1 MTVSL
6 GIARA
11 ADLPG
16 EDTGRLLR
24 AADAAMY
31 RVKTGDAAFPCLA
44 TAPTPTPTPSTAAA
58 PAAPEPTSPPPRPAH
73 TTAQDT
79 RLRRET
85 GLSFSCPSR

>member
-24 AADAAMY
+24 AADTAMY
-31 RVKTGDAAFPCLA
+31 KVKTGDAEFPYLA
-44 TAPTPTPTPSTAAA
+44 TLADANSDTVNGRRTGRPGTHL
-58 PAAPEPTSPPPRPAH
+58 PAA
-73 TTAQDT
+73 
-79 RLRRET
+79 
-85 GLSFSCPSR
+85 